1 MRRFLVLVS
10 LLVAALAVASP
21 ARAADPCG
29 IPTAGTQWV
38 DFADGSVPFWY
49 RFAKPG
55 VIAAASNLLF
65 PPQLRASGAHT
76 VYFDLYLNNRV
87 GTPSKRVDPAKM
99 DDQANRIFYRAV
111 ASSGCAFPWIALN
124 ELFGASTTTPW
135 MPVNAQYRANVLA
148 FVRTLA
154 ARGARPFLL
163 VPTPPYGA
171 DEALVWWRQ
180 IAQYAYIIR
189 EVYFAA
195 PQINKLGPV
204 LGSRR
209 LRGAFREGVMD
220 FVKMGI
226 PPSRVGLFLG
236 FQVGRGTGGREGL
249 ERLAWFRNTKLQALA
264 ARQVA
269 SELKIHSIWS
279 WGWAHWST
287 KKPDPDKEVA
297 ACVYLWTRNPTLC
310 NGPGMAGPEFNDD
323 LSEGQITA
331 LPRGVV
337 CEIAGVPIGGRELT
351 TLTRLTGDRQAAFTA
366 LSERVAAGLKAPVA
380 GKEILAA
387 ERSVVRHRFGGSR
400 GAYRRTL
407 ARMGASVTI
416 ARGVLA
422 DELREALVGMR
433 LPARRPTGAEVGE
446 YFATYGSTRA
456 RSVEVKPA
464 PSWLGRQ
471 TRGVALSTVA
481 PAQVFSLPVGGK
493 LRKITT
499 REGVFKVRALGEPQP
514 LASFPLARAR
524 AGVYAA
530 LMRSAR
536 AEAYERWLLRQQ
548 SSALDAAVCRRDL
561 LPMVGSVDLTSRLP
575 FLELTS

>member
-1 MRRFLVLVS
+1 V
-10 LLVAALAVASP
+10 LVAAVAVVLAAAPSP
-21 ARAADPCG
+21 AHAADPCG
-29 IPTAGTQWV
+29 IPTRGTQWV

-49 RFAKPG
+49 RFARPG
-55 VIAAASNLLF
+55 VIAAASNLLY
-65 PPQLRASGAHT
+65 PPQLRAAGART

-87 GTPSKRVDPAKM
+87 GSPSKRVDPAKIE
-99 DDQANRIFYRAV
+99 DQANRIFYRAV

-135 MPVNAQYRANVLA
+135 MPVNAQYRANVLS

-180 IAQYAYIIR
+180 IAQHAYIIR

-209 LRGAFREGVMD
+209 MRSAFRAGIMD
-220 FVKMGI
+220 FVNMGI
-226 PPSRVGLFLG
+226 PPSRMGLFLG

-269 SELKIHSIWS
+269 SELRFHSIWS
-279 WGWAHWST
+279 WGWAHWGST
-287 KKPDPDKEVA
+287 RADPDKEVA
-297 ACVYLWTRNPTLC
+297 ACVYLWTRNPALC
-310 NGPGMAGPEFNDD
+310 DGPRMAGPKFEDD
-323 LSEGQITA
+323 VTEGQITS
-331 LPRGVV
+331 LRRGVV
-337 CEIAGVPIGGRELT
+337 CEIDGIRIGGGELGA
-351 TLTRLTGDRQAAFTA
+351 LTRVTGDRQAAFTA
-366 LSERVAAGLKAPVA
+366 LAARAAGSRKVPISSA
-380 GKEILAA
+380 EIVAA
-387 ERSVVRHRFGGSR
+387 ERSLIRSRFGGNR
-400 GAYRRTL
+400 GAYRAAL
-407 ARMGASVTI
+407 ARAGANLTI

-422 DELREALVGMR
+422 DELREARVAGHLAV
-433 LPARRPTGAEVGE
+433 RRPSGREVGE
-446 YFATYGSTRA
+446 YYERYGDAQA
-456 RSVEVKPA
+456 RSVQVRPA

-481 PAQVFSLPVGGK
+481 PAQVFSLPLGK
-493 LRKITT
+493 ATKIQT
-499 REGVFKVRALGEPQP
+499 REGVFKVRALGRPQP
-514 LASFPLARAR
+514 LATFPFSRAR
-524 AGVYAA
+524 LGVYAA

-536 AEAYERWLLRQQ
+536 AEAYDRWLLRQQ
-548 SSALDAAVCRRDL
+548 NSALDTAICRHDV
-561 LPMVGSVDLTSRLP
+561 LPMIGSVDLTGQLP
-575 FLELTS
+575 FLELTA